1 MIIRLG
7 KYLERFFVDT
17 SEIILA
23 SILDSKEEKEA
34 KMKRKKFY
42 LQFLGSGDT
51 YFDVGANYGNRIEPI
66 IDEGIK
72 NNCC

>member
-1 MIIRLG
+1 MIRKIFRKVFG
-7 KYLERFFVDT
+7 DT

-66 IDEGIK
+66 IDEGKK